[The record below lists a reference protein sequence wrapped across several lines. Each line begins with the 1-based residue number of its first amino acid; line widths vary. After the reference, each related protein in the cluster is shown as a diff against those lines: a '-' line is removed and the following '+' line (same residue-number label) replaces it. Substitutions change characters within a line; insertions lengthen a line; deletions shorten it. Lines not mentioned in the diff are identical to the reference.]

1 MQEILREAF
10 KDKAASQ
17 QPTANS
23 QQQMACHYK
32 SLTKKGYGL
41 KPGKSRRTTEED
53 KENTRVLSFQEKY
66 GLLPINRA
74 SIWLEPKD
82 KVKLMKITK
91 VNPYLRLANE
101 YIIDSPSPSNINY
114 FYNFGSL
121 LGLNLVV

>member
-1 MQEILREAF
+1 
-10 KDKAASQ
+10 
-17 QPTANS
+17 
-23 QQQMACHYK
+23 MACHYK
-32 SLTKKGYGL
+32 SLTIKGYGL
-41 KPGKSRRTTEED
+41 KPGNSRRRRTTEED
-53 KENTRVLSFQEKY
+53 KENTWVLSFQEKY

-101 YIIDSPSPSNINY
+101 YIIDSPTPSNINY